1 MRWVTRAL
9 DLLGSALPAVLLAV
23 VLIVVTA
30 NVIARTILATPFYV
44 AHDIALISFAGVVW
58 LGVIGAA
65 LTGQLFGVEFF
76 IDRLPGRWRTG
87 AKMLARVFVILIAAA
102 VIRAAV
108 AQITTAR
115 FTTFLALGWPKWIVS
130 AGLLVAMAALIVVQL
145 IAIATTLR
153 NGQAAE

>member
-1 MRWVTRAL
+1 
-9 DLLGSALPAVLLAV
+9 VLLAV

-87 AKMLARVFVILIAAA
+87 AKILARVFVILIAAA

-130 AGLLVAMAALIVVQL
+130 AGLLVAMVALIVVQL